1 MLEIDRLSVGFVRYA
16 GWFRRIASEP
26 LRDVSLRARPGE
38 VVALVGASGAG
49 KSLLAHA
56 VLGILPPT
64 AQVTG
69 AMRWQ
74 GEPLT
79 VARQRLLRGRSVA
92 LVPQAL
98 TYLDPSARARR
109 QVAWAAQA
117 AGRSAA
123 TALATEELK
132 RYGLGAVAQRNF
144 PHELSGGMARRV
156 LTAMATVAQAQ
167 LLIADEPTTGLD
179 AQASSQSLEYL
190 RGLADQGR
198 TVLVISHDLA
208 ALTAVAD
215 RFVVLDAGRCV
226 ESVEADDFMV
236 GRVTEAY
243 TRDLRRALPQLG
255 FQLPGTSDPTVQV
268 AAPREEPLH
277 A

>member
-1 MLEIDRLSVGFVRYA
+1 MLEIDGLSVGFVRYA
-16 GWFRRIASEP
+16 GWFRRVRSEP
-26 LRDVSLRARPGE
+26 LRQVSLRARPGE

-56 VLGILPPT
+56 VLGILPGT

-74 GEPLT
+74 GEALT
-79 VARQRLLRGRSVA
+79 AARQRQLRGHAMA

-98 TYLDPSARARR
+98 TYLDPSARAWR
-109 QVAWAAQA
+109 QVAWAARA
-117 AGRSAA
+117 AGRTSAQ
-123 TALATEELK
+123 ALAADELQ
-132 RYGLGAVAQRNF
+132 RYGLGPVAQRHF

-215 RFVVLDAGRCV
+215 RFVVLDAGACV
-226 ESVEADDFMV
+226 ESVEADDFMA
-236 GRVTEAY
+236 GRVREAY
-243 TRDLRRALPQLG
+243 TRDLRQALPQLG
-255 FQLPGTSDPTVQV
+255 FHLPGRPVEPS
-268 AAPREEPLH
+268 ALRSEEPAH

>member
-1 MLEIDRLSVGFVRYA
+1 MLEIDKLSVGFVRYA
-16 GWFRRIASEP
+16 GWFRRTFSES
-26 LRDVSLRARPGE
+26 LRDVSLSARPGE

-49 KSLLAHA
+49 KSLLAHG

-64 AQVTG
+64 ARVTG

-79 VARQRLLRGRSVA
+79 AARQRQLRGRSVA

-117 AGRSAA
+117 AGKSSGAS
-123 TALATEELK
+123 LAVEELA
-132 RYGLGAVAQRNF
+132 RCGLGAVAQRHY

-179 AQASSQSLEYL
+179 AQASRQSLQYL

-208 ALTAVAD
+208 ALTAIAN

-226 ESVEADDFMV
+226 ESVEADDFMA
-236 GRVTEAY
+236 GRVREAY
-243 TRDLRRALPQLG
+243 TRNLRRALPQLG
-255 FQLPGTSDPTVQV
+255 FQLPATADPRERH
-268 AAPREEPLH
+268 AALREEPIH

>member
-1 MLEIDRLSVGFVRYA
+1 MLEIDKLSVGFVRYA
-16 GWFRRIASEP
+16 GWFRRSASEP

-64 AQVTG
+64 ARVTG
-69 AMRWQ
+69 VMRWQ

-79 VARQRLLRGRSVA
+79 AARQRQLRGRSMA

-98 TYLDPSARARR
+98 TYLDPSARAWR
-109 QVAWAAQA
+109 QVAWAAHA
-117 AGRSAA
+117 AARSPA
-123 TALATEELK
+123 TALATEELE
-132 RYGLGAVAQRNF
+132 RYGLDAVAQRHF

-167 LLIADEPTTGLD
+167 LLIVDEPTTGLD

-190 RGLADQGR
+190 RGLADQGH

-208 ALTAVAD
+208 ALTSVTD
-215 RFVVLDAGRCV
+215 RFIVLDAGRCV
-226 ESVEADDFMV
+226 ESVEADDFLA
-236 GRVTEAY
+236 GRVSQAY

-255 FQLPGTSDPTVQV
+255 FQLPGCSDPTAQD
-268 AAPREEPLH
+268 AAPRKVPFH
-277 A
+277 V